1 MPAKHFLPVPPP
13 DDDTLRHV
21 ILNTHMAGRQ
31 RILQALPVNTRAKS
45 GCAAAPVGNT
55 TLI

>member
-1 MPAKHFLPVPPP
+1 MPASHLLAAPA
-13 DDDTLRHV
+13 DNDTPRDV

>member
-1 MPAKHFLPVPPP
+1 MPAEHFLPVPPP

-45 GCAAAPVGNT
+45 GCAAAPAGNT